1 LKDYKG
7 FQVSQVR
14 SVNMGLSVLRVKGD
28 QKVILEDLVVNAEKR
43 ANAEDLVMS
52 VHQAQW
58 LTISPNI
65 SSN

>member
-1 LKDYKG
+1 
-7 FQVSQVR
+7 
-14 SVNMGLSVLRVKGD
+14 MGLSVLRVKGD